1 MRNRSL
7 ILRQAVLATVIAA
20 AFTPAAAVV
29 EMYPQNEATTFYQQ
43 GVTLVAAEKFEEAIK
58 AFKEAIKLKPDYADA
73 YLQLGESYRE
83 IGKSKEAV
91 EAYKQCLKYQPDSAR
106 AYEDLGDAYSD
117 YKKAVNAYNEAI
129 RIEPKATRVHFKLGV
144 EHMNHGNEQL
154 AVAEYKVLQTSDP
167 SLAQDL
173 YNLIYEPAVP
183 VISDGVVRLGI
194 TVLDSHGQPI
204 RGLTSADFTVVED
217 GKPQTI
223 SLSATEQPPEFYG
236 LAIDTSG
243 SLRPIF
249 NSVITT
255 SRQIV
260 EKLRADDQ
268 ALVIR
273 FISSDKI
280 ETVQDFTSSK
290 RKLRDGIDTLYI
302 EGGQSAVVDAVYLTA
317 KRLASYKFPVRS
329 VRRIMLLL
337 SDGEDRASYY
347 TMEQVL
353 GLVRS
358 MDIQVFAISLTNDDA
373 GNLNKNLPPR
383 SVDLLKKVT
392 SETGGTVFFPK
403 STAELAA
410 SVNAVFDFVRNE
422 YTVEYRPAASP
433 EVNEYRS
440 ISVTV
445 LPKSQPSPAMVI
457 ARTGYNLPP
466 PVKK

>member
-7 ILRQAVLATVIAA
+7 IPRQALALVIAA
-20 AFTPAAAVV
+20 AFTPFAAVV
-29 EMYPQNEATTFYQQ
+29 ATHSQNEDAATFYQQ
-43 GVTLVAAEKFEEAIK
+43 GMTLVASEKFEEAIK
-58 AFKEAIKLKPDYADA
+58 AFNEAIKLKPDYADA
-73 YLQLGESYRE
+73 YLQLGEAYWE
-83 IGKSKEAV
+83 IGKTKEAV

-106 AYEDLGDAYSD
+106 AYEDLGLAYPYGD
-117 YKKAVNAYNEAI
+117 YKKAVEAYSQAI
-129 RIEPKATRVHFKLGV
+129 RLDPKRASVHFKLGV
-144 EHMNHGNEQL
+144 LHAYHEKKQL
-154 AVAEYKVLQTSDP
+154 ADSEYKTLQTLDA

-173 YNLIYEPAVP
+173 YNFIYQPAVP
-183 VISDGVVRLGI
+183 IISDGLVRLRL

-223 SLSATEQPPEFYG
+223 SLATTEEPPEFYG

-243 SLRPIF
+243 SVRPIF

-268 ALVIR
+268 ALLVR

-280 ETVQDFTSSK
+280 ETIQDFTSS
-290 RKLRDGIDTLYI
+290 RRRLRDGIDTLYI
-302 EGGQSAVVDAVYLTA
+302 EGGQSAVVDAVYVTA
-317 KRLASYKFPVRS
+317 KRLASYKFPNRS
-329 VRRIMLLL
+329 ARRIMLLL

-358 MDIQVFAISLTNDDA
+358 MDIQIFAISLTNDNA
-373 GNLNKNLPPR
+373 GNLNQNLPPR

-422 YTVEYRPAASP
+422 YTVEYRPATPP
-433 EVNEYRS
+433 EVKEYRS
-440 ISVTV
+440 VSVSV
-445 LPKSQPSPAMVI
+445 VPKSQPALVI
-457 ARTGYNLPP
+457 ARTGYSLLPP
-466 PVKK
+466 AKK